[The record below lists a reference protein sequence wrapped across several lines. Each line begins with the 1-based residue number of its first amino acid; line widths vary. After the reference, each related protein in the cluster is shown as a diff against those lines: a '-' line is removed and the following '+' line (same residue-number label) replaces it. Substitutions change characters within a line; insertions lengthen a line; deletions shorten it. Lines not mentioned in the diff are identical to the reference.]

1 MKPHIK
7 SDHDSSPSD
16 RKTKIQ
22 CSLAMFA
29 AALLVLVLNGC
40 ASLAASRDPD
50 PWQFNA
56 NTGYPAVGGPLPTW
70 GRF

>member
-1 MKPHIK
+1 MKPHGHSEDDLSL
-7 SDHDSSPSD
+7 SDH
-16 RKTKIQ
+16 KTKIQ
-22 CSLAMFA
+22 FSLAILG

-50 PWQFNA
+50 PWQYNA
-56 NTGYPAVGGPLPTW
+56 NTGYPAVGGPNL

>member
-1 MKPHIK
+1 
-7 SDHDSSPSD
+7 
-16 RKTKIQ
+16 
-22 CSLAMFA
+22 MFA

>member
-16 RKTKIQ
+16 PKTKIQ
-22 CSLAMFA
+22 CNLAMFV

-40 ASLAASRDPD
+40 ASQAASRDPD
-50 PWQFNA
+50 PWQYNA
-56 NTGYPAVGGPLPTW
+56 NTGYPAVGGPRW
-70 GRF
+70 GHF